1 MATTV
6 RLQVLKLRQSF
17 CILAMAAA
25 VFGAKVATIS
35 AWNECFAA
43 VSPLI
48 LVVWPHIA
56 VFRLPATKRSIW
68 LTPLFECT
76 LKAVTIFLK
85 ELTELSGCQLK
96 LVSAEEKEKMEKKKQ
111 VPEVTLNTTEDFF
124 KLIRSIKQIERHR
137 GIGFPNFSKATE
149 KRKLIAAAA
158 NNQSKQKSPGFFT
171 VPKRRRIA

>member
-43 VSPLI
+43 VSPSI

-96 LVSAEEKEKMEKKKQ
+96 LVSAEEKEKW
-111 VPEVTLNTTEDFF
+111 
-124 KLIRSIKQIERHR
+124 R
-137 GIGFPNFSKATE
+137 
-149 KRKLIAAAA
+149 KRNRFL
-158 NNQSKQKSPGFFT
+158 
-171 VPKRRRIA
+171 R